1 MRLIL
6 NRRVLIFFPTSAGT
20 SGRGVN
26 FIFAG
31 QVVIPPTDLTAA
43 LKPRAFTGLGLFI
56 GLFVGRRLRPEDRS
70 RMVR

>member
-6 NRRVLIFFPTSAGT
+6 NQRAVVFFPISAGT
-20 SGRGVN
+20 SGRGVD

-31 QVVIPPTDLTAA
+31 PVVIPPTDLTAA
-43 LKPRAFTGLGLFI
+43 LKPRTITGLGLFI
-56 GLFVGRRLRPEDRS
+56 GLYAGRRLRPEDRS